1 MIYDIIQQKE
11 GLIMI
16 CPHCKKELADN
27 AQVCPQ
33 CGYNFLASAQKKGC
47 GCTVAFIIFLAVIV
61 GVFINWLIS

>member
-1 MIYDIIQQKE
+1 
-11 GLIMI
+11 MI

-61 GVFINWLIS
+61 GISINWLIN